1 MLGAYTDGDKKVH
14 LSKGD
19 VVEVL
24 DTEKKT
30 EWLVRKQSEKEK
42 VRLMNIFWKVL
53 TVNIFWP
60 NILIFTPSSFRV
72 V

>member
-1 MLGAYTDGDKKVH
+1 MLGAYTDSDKKVH

-30 EWLVRKQSEKEK
+30 EWLVRKLAEKEK
-42 VRLMNIFWKVL
+42 FSL
-53 TVNIFWP
+53 
-60 NILIFTPSSFRV
+60 FTFFSGIY
-72 V
+72 